1 MKGDKRRLKNSF
13 QKGYTPHNK
22 GFKLEEPSYT
32 PENVVPFQRLTV
44 SEADDVFN
52 QAFSVPVSSPGAS
65 ETADHA
71 DLRLLRPKADV
82 PLEVT
87 KLAETPYTYR

>member
-1 MKGDKRRLKNSF
+1 MKGDKKRKNSKF
-13 QKGYTPHNK
+13 KYGGTPHNK

-44 SEADDVFN
+44 SEADDVLN
-52 QAFSVPVSSPGAS
+52 QAFSVPVSSPGES